1 MDVARTIFR
10 FGNESFV
17 IRPRRR
23 IRLRT
28 FLFALPP
35 PPNHPPIPRTRGQLL
50 SIPLSPPVIVCKSI
64 SIRGYRTCLFLMSS
78 LIAARTSPLAGT
90 SGRFTASGGFLYR
103 SEELLEELV
112 AALNREETGTHIREE
127 SRQSLW
133 ILCKGQLFRS
143 TNDRSMHSKSACIAT
158 HRYFLCTVSQWILFV
173 SRYALRPLCL
183 CVRVSRISGIVFL
196 PLPFIVFSSF
206 FSLSFSLLLFIG
218 E

>member
-1 MDVARTIFR
+1 MRVKYLSEKNAYLNAFCFKIYQNKLYLHTYVNLPLLPLFPLSFQLKRVIPTTDHADLAKILLAKKSSKRLSSTTKDPRRMDVARTIFR

-127 SRQSLW
+127 SRQSL
-133 ILCKGQLFRS
+133 
-143 TNDRSMHSKSACIAT
+143 
-158 HRYFLCTVSQWILFV
+158 
-173 SRYALRPLCL
+173 
-183 CVRVSRISGIVFL
+183 
-196 PLPFIVFSSF
+196 
-206 FSLSFSLLLFIG
+206 
-218 E
+218 